1 MKCPYCDTEMSAGY
15 LHNGNAP
22 IQWHPK
28 GVMPTRIAFTTAD
41 KGVTLK
47 NKFSFFKESGYCAE
61 AYYCCQ
67 CHIVIAP
74 TE

>member
-1 MKCPYCDTEMSAGY
+1 MKCPYCGVEMPAGY
-15 LHNGNAP
+15 LYNGRAP

-28 GVMPTRIAFTTAD
+28 GVMPARIAFTTTD
-41 KGVTLK
+41 KGITLS

-61 AYYCCQ
+61 AYYCYQ